1 MWRVCAL
8 CALLVSP
15 VPVRSS
21 VCDDGQSNIH
31 LDMPNESV
39 YSCPGAYIPPS
50 SQVYPS
56 IVTKYKEEK
65 TYPACMDVVI
75 NHTSPIPN
83 SGVHRPIEAKYGEYI
98 YCPPQ
103 RWVHNLQNAGV
114 AFLYHPCVDP
124 QLKEVL
130 SFVARSCVPRHIITP
145 LPSLSR
151 ERPIAL
157 VTWCSTLEM
166 SRMNMTEIRYW
177 LKENIPH
184 EHQYETAQVGA
195 YQHLLIRPSLI
206 STDRADLCGERD
218 FQMLNR
224 FRSHRGRS
232 VWHLLRKRRRSEVL
246 PTSVIQDTAS
256 SHISTRISFSTLAG
270 QHIDKTIRNH
280 STVSQPAGTSGLSS
294 STTSVVGF
302 IHDAHTQSIKASIHS
317 QETKYNDKDMSKL
330 PVQKVMPTP
339 VNQSIVLP
347 DNVTQPVG
355 SNVSQDTVKEQPSQH
370 LVKPEDHP
378 DASPQKETTINVA
391 PRLETTEQLHHQ
403 LTDPKLSSTAAEK
416 KQSGEQKQEC
426 NCQRDAVAELPAK
439 AQTRLSNGQHKFNE
453 GFVSTPRTQEA
464 TWAAASLIFLFS
476 LLTFSILYTQIYKK
490 FRRSQ
495 SLYWSLG
502 NHSEEKETV
511 SSIIKRRLVQG
522 HSRRKR
528 WFGKKRSPTVLYES
542 LSESSD

>member
-1 MWRVCAL
+1 MCPKADLSLRSLFAFSLIGSETW
-8 CALLVSP
+8 LLML
-15 VPVRSS
+15 S
-21 VCDDGQSNIH
+21 VTASEKGQ
-31 LDMPNESV
+31 
-39 YSCPGAYIPPS
+39 GQA
-50 SQVYPS
+50 
-56 IVTKYKEEK
+56 T
-65 TYPACMDVVI
+65 
-75 NHTSPIPN
+75 
-83 SGVHRPIEAKYGEYI
+83 HRA
-98 YCPPQ
+98 
-103 RWVHNLQNAGV
+103 QNAGV